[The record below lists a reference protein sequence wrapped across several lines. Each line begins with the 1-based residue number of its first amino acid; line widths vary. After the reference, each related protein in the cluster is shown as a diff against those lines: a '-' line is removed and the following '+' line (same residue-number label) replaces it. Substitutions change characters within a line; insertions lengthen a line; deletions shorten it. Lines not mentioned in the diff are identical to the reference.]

1 MTVHAKTRVLVSS
14 AVALGFYLFSF
25 SAAVAEEEESNDTKI
40 ERAMSAAP
48 GNISAEATIMDVER
62 PHLMLLMPSASMLEG
77 VNRDP
82 FAGGPYVM
90 WGDTPLPRTAL
101 GPGRFQASRYLPA
114 MDAAYDPREGTTETT
129 YSAGVPMPDVEGYK
143 YAYRPYQWNQDNQR
157 YEELAYNEFDQ
168 SKYPYYPYLPTGGK
182 APDRNDR
189 ILAGVRL
196 VPV

>member
-90 WGDTPLPRTAL
+90 WGDTPLVHV
-101 GPGRFQASRYLPA
+101 
-114 MDAAYDPREGTTETT
+114 M
-129 YSAGVPMPDVEGYK
+129 
-143 YAYRPYQWNQDNQR
+143 
-157 YEELAYNEFDQ
+157 
-168 SKYPYYPYLPTGGK
+168 
-182 APDRNDR
+182 
-189 ILAGVRL
+189 
-196 VPV
+196 VPVGGSSE